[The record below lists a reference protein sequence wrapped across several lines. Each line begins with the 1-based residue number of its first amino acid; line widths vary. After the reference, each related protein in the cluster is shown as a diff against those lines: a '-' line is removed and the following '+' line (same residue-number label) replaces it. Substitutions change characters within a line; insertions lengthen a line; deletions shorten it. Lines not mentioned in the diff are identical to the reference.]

1 MERKSKKMKKW
12 RMMLCGFGM
21 AVVLAAC
28 GSDEEDIQIVEQ
40 EEIADVSQDAFQDTS
55 QAEDEKTAE
64 PERAEASEGE
74 EAPEGTG
81 ESPESEQGAVFEGKA
96 AVVNIETEDQEY
108 KEGETVVMT
117 TSSDRVTVVIEGNEE
132 AAGSIMEEF
141 ERREKTF
148 EENAIETLE
157 WAKESPIVDD
167 SMCYSL
173 EQGYTVTRND
183 GRILAFSTMSSGYE
197 GGAHGYYMEYGVNFD
212 MRTGKLLSIADIAED
227 EAAFQEICVQE
238 MMRQYEEL
246 EEQGILFDREML
258 VPGLEGI
265 LEGKMEGSEWYFTE
279 DGIRFIS
286 NIYEI
291 APYAV
296 GKITFDV
303 PYEMVEGALKE
314 VYKK

>member
-1 MERKSKKMKKW
+1 MGCSGKWKLLCGEEPDRDKSKVYGGQALFMERKSKKMKKW

-132 AAGSIMEEF
+132 ASALSGS
-141 ERREKTF
+141 
-148 EENAIETLE
+148 A
-157 WAKESPIVDD
+157 V
-167 SMCYSL
+167 
-173 EQGYTVTRND
+173 
-183 GRILAFSTMSSGYE
+183 FSSS
-197 GGAHGYYMEYGVNFD
+197 A
-212 MRTGKLLSIADIAED
+212 
-227 EAAFQEICVQE
+227 
-238 MMRQYEEL
+238 
-246 EEQGILFDREML
+246 
-258 VPGLEGI
+258 
-265 LEGKMEGSEWYFTE
+265 
-279 DGIRFIS
+279 
-286 NIYEI
+286 
-291 APYAV
+291 
-296 GKITFDV
+296 
-303 PYEMVEGALKE
+303 
-314 VYKK
+314 